1 MGLGYAPLLAKWNRG
16 VGKVFLPWLCCAA
29 EKHVM
34 VAEVTGKRVLV
45 CFWISNL
52 VGYVEQRNGA
62 VVEAMKP
69 GFRVQV
75 F

>member
-1 MGLGYAPLLAKWNRG
+1 MSHMLQ
-16 VGKVFLPWLCCAA
+16 VFLPWLCCAA

-34 VAEVTGKRVLV
+34 VAEVTGKGVLV

-52 VGYVEQRNGA
+52 VGDVGQRNGA

-69 GFRVQV
+69 RFRVLV